1 MQIFFIDYQ
10 SSCRS
15 KRKVQKTMA
24 ASRLILE
31 KLEHTTATLKKTKSA
46 YNTRFN
52 EQNARYKNLLTSIKY
67 LL

>member
-1 MQIFFIDYQ
+1 
-10 SSCRS
+10 
-15 KRKVQKTMA
+15 MA

-31 KLEHTTATLKKTKSA
+31 NLEHATAALNKTKSA

-52 EQNARYKNLLTSIKY
+52 EQDVRHQNLLTSIKY